1 MNPLRARA
9 GSARALAALA
19 GALVFAP
26 GAAAPAAA
34 QDVLSPNY
42 WFAGT
47 RLAFDRPQ
55 MRAGALAISSDDYGL
70 GRFLTKLSATLSFQP
85 GQKYIVVTS
94 GDHRTVIFTLG
105 DTHFTVAGVTQT
117 AAFAPYVAGG
127 VAFLPFLDLAR
138 ALYVTPIK
146 DGPTLVLQ
154 PQIAALDVRSES
166 RMTIVTL
173 RGASPLHFKRLS
185 DPGDSRVSLA
195 FIGTGSTL
203 ERDRQVS
210 GVGLRAVSITVGG
223 TPRNPTTV
231 VNFEAPPGSAY
242 VLAPAPTTNSLSLAF
257 APSGIELGGTALPV
271 EGDSSV
277 ASTPLAARDP
287 SASPPPPP
295 PGPYRGALHPAAP
308 SPAAVAA
315 ASPEPAASE
324 LPADAGPPPATV
336 TAFDVIPADSGLS
349 VRVGVSGPVSFQWH
363 RLSDNRW
370 YVDLK
375 PATLAVPSQ
384 DQNVENDAVLALRL
398 KGFVGPKD
406 GLPTVRIALTLASP
420 RLVDLV
426 PSDGGMTIAVGR
438 TDDADPQRSGAGD
451 IDDGRIT
458 ATALPSPP
466 PESALA
472 SGTDPAPDPTPT
484 WKFAPTAGT
493 NPKLIVIDPGHGG
506 SDFGAMH
513 NGLIEKNLT
522 LDISRRLRTLLVARG
537 WQVKLTRDADVD
549 VYQPNDSAHDELQAR
564 DDVAN
569 QAGARLLV
577 SVHCNAFETSTLNG
591 TTTYY
596 FTPQS
601 YALADA
607 VHGRLVQNLGT
618 KDDGIR
624 KENFYV
630 IHHAKM
636 PAILIE
642 TAFLSNPGDAALLHS
657 GAFLQKIASSI
668 ADGIGDY
675 ASSSQPLTS
684 ATTAPDGL

>member
-9 GSARALAALA
+9 GSALALAL
-19 GALVFAP
+19 ALVLGGSAVP
-26 GAAAPAAA
+26 VAA

-55 MRAGALAISSDDYGL
+55 THDGTLAISSDDYGL

-85 GQKYIVVTS
+85 GQKYIVITS
-94 GDHRTVIFTLG
+94 GDHRTVTFTLG
-105 DTHFTVAGVTQT
+105 DRHYTVDGVAQT

-127 VAFLPFLDLAR
+127 GAFLPFLDLAR
-138 ALYVTPIK
+138 ALYVAPVK
-146 DGPTLVLQ
+146 DGPVLVLQ

-185 DPGDSRVSLA
+185 DPADSHVSLA

-223 TPRNPTTV
+223 TSRNPTTV
-231 VNFEAPPGSAY
+231 VNFDAPAGSVH
-242 VLAPAPTTNSLSLAF
+242 VLAPSDTTNSLSLAF
-257 APSGIELGGTALPV
+257 APNGIELGGTSLPL

-287 SASPPPPP
+287 SSSPPPPP
-295 PGPYRGALHPAAP
+295 PGPYRGALRPASPPQEEASAP
-308 SPAAVAA
+308 DSPAPETAA
-315 ASPEPAASE
+315 A
-324 LPADAGPPPATV
+324 PADAGSAAAV
-336 TAFDVIPADSGLS
+336 TAFDTVPTDTGLN
-349 VRVGVSGPVSFQWH
+349 VRVQVSGPVSFQWH
-363 RLSDNRW
+363 RLTDNRW

-375 PATLAVPSQ
+375 PATLAVPPQ
-384 DQNVENDAVLALRL
+384 DQNVTNDAVLALRL

-406 GLPTVRIALTLASP
+406 GLPTVRIAFTLASP
-420 RLVDLV
+420 RAIDLV
-426 PSDGGMTIAVGR
+426 PSAGGLTIAVSAA
-438 TDDADPQRSGAGD
+438 DDANPERSGAGD
-451 IDDGRIT
+451 IADGRIT

-466 PESALA
+466 PETAQGA
-472 SGTDPAPDPTPT
+472 DGDPNPEPTPT
-484 WKFAPTAGT
+484 WKFAPPAGT

-513 NGLIEKNLT
+513 NGLVEKDLT
-522 LDISRRLRTLLVARG
+522 LDISRRLRTILVARG
-537 WQVKLTRDADVD
+537 WQVKMTRDADVD
-549 VYQPNDSAHDELQAR
+549 VYEPNDSAHDELQAR

-569 QAGARLLV
+569 QAGARLFV
-577 SVHCNAFETSTLNG
+577 SVHCNAFETSALSG

-596 FTPQS
+596 YNPDS
-601 YALADA
+601 YALAGA
-607 VHGRLVQNLGT
+607 VHARLIQNLGT
-618 KDDGIR
+618 KNDGVR
-624 KENFYV
+624 KDNFYV

-642 TAFLSNPGDAALLHS
+642 AAFLSNPGDAALLHS
-657 GAFLQKIASSI
+657 AAFLQKIASSI
-668 ADGIGDY
+668 ADGVGDY
-675 ASSSQPLTS
+675 ASPSQPLTS
-684 ATTAPDGL
+684 ANTAPDGL